1 MRYVGHRKAAKAP
14 KAATPAKLK
23 VEKVAAAPKV
33 KVVKVRAKR
42 AKRKDPAA
50 VALGRKGGKARLT
63 TMTASQ
69 RSELARAA
77 VKARW
82 DRHKQE
88 AAAEKPEVSSC

>member
-1 MRYVGHRKAAKAP
+1 MTKP
-14 KAATPAKLK
+14 KAARAP
-23 VEKVAAAPKV
+23 VNPKV

-88 AAAEKPEVSSC
+88 AEAEKPEVSSC